1 LQATL
6 LRERA
11 EVAVFFRTPVEHGGE
26 DSIDFANDEVARD
39 NILADHGSHGKA
51 LAEINAALDR
61 IQRGTYGICEDTGVP
76 ISPARL
82 RAVPYT
88 RYSLEAATRR
98 ERASARP
105 HDAST

>member
-1 LQATL
+1 
-6 LRERA
+6 
-11 EVAVFFRTPVEHGGE
+11 
-26 DSIDFANDEVARD
+26 
-39 NILADHGSHGKA
+39 
-51 LAEINAALDR
+51 
-61 IQRGTYGICEDTGVP
+61 VP